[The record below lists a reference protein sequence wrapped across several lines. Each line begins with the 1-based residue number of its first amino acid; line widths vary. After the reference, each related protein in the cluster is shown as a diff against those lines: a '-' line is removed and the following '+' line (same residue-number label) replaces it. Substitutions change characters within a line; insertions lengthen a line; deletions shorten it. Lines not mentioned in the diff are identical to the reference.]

1 MGAIFQSLGRTVTA
15 GIVLL
20 IVIVIVVSTAV
31 GGAMKFDHAWW
42 AFFMR
47 WLHVLSGVMWIG
59 LLWYF
64 NFVQTPSMPQI
75 PDEQKPAVSKVIA
88 PRALFWFRWA
98 ALATVVTGLLL
109 AWMNG
114 YLAQALAFK
123 PPVTA
128 IGIGMWLGLIM
139 AFNVWFI
146 IWPNQKKALGIVQVS
161 PEEKTAAAKMAG
173 MTSRFNTM
181 LSIPDALLHG
191 RAAERRPVD
200 DKGPQR
206 PLLLAA
212 ASPESQRGGGALSM
226 PEMDAPALMPLAANQ
241 PWFISSANRA
251 GPLAQCDSSVCGC
264 MSAMLRITPRSSMNA
279 TESGTKVFFIHMQWR
294 ATSGKTNSMPR
305 SVPSDGRC
313 MSPVMRD
320 SLVLAISAWIG

>member
-1 MGAIFQSLGRTVTA
+1 MGAIFQSLGRTIAA

-20 IVIVIVVSTAV
+20 VVIIIIVSTAV

-88 PRALFWFRWA
+88 PRALFWFRWG

-114 YLAQALAFK
+114 YIGKALSFQ
-123 PPVTA
+123 PPVHA

-161 PEEKTAAAKMAG
+161 PEEKAKAAKMAG
-173 MTSRFNTM
+173 MTSRLNTM
-181 LSIPDALLHG
+181 LSIPMLYCMVA
-191 RAAERRPVD
+191 
-200 DKGPQR
+200 Q
-206 PLLLAA
+206 
-212 ASPESQRGGGALSM
+212 QNGGL
-226 PEMDAPALMPLAANQ
+226 
-241 PWFISSANRA
+241 
-251 GPLAQCDSSVCGC
+251 
-264 MSAMLRITPRSSMNA
+264 
-279 TESGTKVFFIHMQWR
+279 
-294 ATSGKTNSMPR
+294 
-305 SVPSDGRC
+305 
-313 MSPVMRD
+313 
-320 SLVLAISAWIG
+320 